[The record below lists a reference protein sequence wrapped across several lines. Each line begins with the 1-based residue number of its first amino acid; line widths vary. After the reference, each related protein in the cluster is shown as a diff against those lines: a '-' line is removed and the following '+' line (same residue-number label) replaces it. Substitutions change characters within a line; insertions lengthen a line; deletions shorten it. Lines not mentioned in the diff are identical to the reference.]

1 VQTRAKPEGFV
12 MPVDELKSP
21 MQDPI
26 QNFIH
31 TLSTGAPIHGPLS
44 VEICRIGQQIVE
56 TAVLSAQ
63 TKQTQKLVP

>member
-1 VQTRAKPEGFV
+1 
-12 MPVDELKSP
+12 MPVDTFGSP

-31 TLSTGAPIHGPLS
+31 TLSTGSPIHGPLS

-56 TAVLSAQ
+56 TAALSAQ
-63 TKQTQKLVP
+63 TKQTQKLVQ